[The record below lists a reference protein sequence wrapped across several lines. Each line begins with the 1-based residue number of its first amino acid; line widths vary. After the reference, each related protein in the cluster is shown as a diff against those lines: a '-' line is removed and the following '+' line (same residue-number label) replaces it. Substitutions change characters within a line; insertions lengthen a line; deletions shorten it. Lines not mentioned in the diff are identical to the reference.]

1 MAEAKKTEADAVVAP
16 PPKKGK
22 GKWILFAVIAVLVLA
37 GGGAAAFFMLK
48 KPPQAEGA
56 EATAAPAKKKVDPG
70 APPVYYKFD
79 KPFTVKLA
87 TEQQDAY
94 LQTEVQ
100 LKLLDASGTE
110 VLKANEPELK
120 HKITLT
126 LMGRKA
132 SMLTSSDGVQKLA
145 NELRDTINK
154 VVSPDSVPKV
164 KPAEKAAEKPA
175 EKTADAQAAKPAE
188 KPEPAEQ
195 AEPSA
200 VVQSVL
206 FSSFIIQ

>member
-1 MAEAKKTEADAVVAP
+1 MADAKKTEADAVVAA
-16 PPKKGK
+16 PKKSK
-22 GKWILFAVIAVLVLA
+22 TKWILIGVIALLVLG

-48 KPPQAEGA
+48 KPPAEGT
-56 EATAAPAKKKVDPG
+56 EATVAKKKAEPA
-70 APPVYYKFD
+70 APPVFYKFD

-94 LQTEVQ
+94 LQAEVQ
-100 LKLLDASGTE
+100 LKLLDATGND
-110 VLKANEPELK
+110 LIKQNEPELK

-132 SMLTSSDGVQKLA
+132 SMLATSDGVQKLA

-154 VVSPDSVPKV
+154 VVSPTHGGK
-164 KPAEKAAEKPA
+164 EKAQ
-175 EKTADAQAAKPAE
+175 EKTGEKKAETPPVGEAPKPAE
-188 KPEPAEQ
+188 KPEPAEL
-195 AEPSA
+195 ADPSA

>member
-1 MAEAKKTEADAVVAP
+1 MADAKKTEADAVVAA
-16 PPKKGK
+16 PKKSK
-22 GKWILFAVIAVLVLA
+22 TKWILIAVIALLVLG

-48 KPPQAEGA
+48 KPHAEGA
-56 EATAAPAKKKVDPG
+56 EATAAKKKSEPV
-70 APPVYYKFD
+70 APPVFYKFD

-94 LQTEVQ
+94 LQAEVQ
-100 LKLLDASGTE
+100 LKLLDATGND
-110 VLKANEPELK
+110 LIKQNEPELK

-132 SMLTSSDGVQKLA
+132 SMLATSEGVQKLA

-154 VVSPDSVPKV
+154 VVSPASATKE
-164 KPAEKAAEKPA
+164 KPVEKSAEKKAETPPA
-175 EKTADAQAAKPAE
+175 GEAPKPAE
-188 KPEPAEQ
+188 KPEPAEL
-195 AEPSA
+195 ADPSA
-200 VVQSVL
+200 MVQSVL

>member
-1 MAEAKKTEADAVVAP
+1 MADAKKSEADAVVAP
-16 PPKKGK
+16 APKKGK
-22 GKWILFAVIAVLVLA
+22 GKWILFAVIGVLVLG
-37 GGGAAAFFMLK
+37 GGGAAAYFMLK
-48 KPPQAEGA
+48 KPPAAEGT
-56 EATAAPAKKKVDPG
+56 EAAAPAKKKADP
-70 APPVYYKFD
+70 AAAPVYYKFD

-94 LQTEVQ
+94 LQAEVQ
-100 LKLLDASGTE
+100 LKLLEASGTD
-110 VLKANEPELK
+110 VIKANEPELK

-132 SMLTSSDGVQKLA
+132 SMLASSEGVQTLA

-154 VVSPDSVPKV
+154 VITPTSPGKE
-164 KPAEKAAEKPA
+164 KPAEKAAEKAVEKAADGTAPKPPEKPAPA
-175 EKTADAQAAKPAE
+175 ELAD
-188 KPEPAEQ
+188 
-195 AEPSA
+195 PSA

>member
-1 MAEAKKTEADAVVAP
+1 MADAKKTEADAVVAP
-16 PPKKGK
+16 PKKSK
-22 GKWILFAVIAVLVLA
+22 SKWILFAAIGFLVLA

-48 KPPQAEGA
+48 KPPPADGA
-56 EATAAPAKKKVDPG
+56 EAAAAPAKKKADP
-70 APPVYYKFD
+70 AAAPVYYKFD

-94 LQTEVQ
+94 LQAEVQ
-100 LKLLDASGTE
+100 LKLLDTAGAE
-110 VLKANEPELK
+110 VIKQNEPELK

-132 SMLTSSDGVQKLA
+132 SMLASSEGVQKLA

-154 VVSPDSVPKV
+154 VVSPAAAAKEKPAE
-164 KPAEKAAEKPA
+164 KPAEKAAEKTA
-175 EKTADAQAAKPAE
+175 EGGAPKTAE
-188 KPEPAEQ
+188 KPEPAEL
-195 AEPSA
+195 ADPSA

-206 FSSFIIQ
+206 FSSFIVQ